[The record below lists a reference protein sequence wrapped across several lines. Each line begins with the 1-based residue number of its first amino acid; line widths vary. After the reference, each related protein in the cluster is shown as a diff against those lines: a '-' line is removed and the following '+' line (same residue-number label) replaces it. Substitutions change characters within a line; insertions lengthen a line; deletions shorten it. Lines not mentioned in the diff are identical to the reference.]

1 MLLEKTLTLHN
12 IKHIKSVLNKDQNHY
27 YHNIFFEKCSYQ
39 LVSIAVSKLIETKT
53 NSKYLLWYLDEV
65 LKPLAIILPKM
76 SGYVK
81 DFKVKDGNKDNK
93 LMSFPIYDEKLLERY
108 RAIWTN
114 IEELK
119 NINLNTLPVY
129 DNRYM

>member
-27 YHNIFFEKCSYQ
+27 YHNIFLEKFSYQ

-65 LKPLAIILPKM
+65 LKPLAIILPKI

-81 DFKVKDGNKDNK
+81 AFKVKDGNKDNK

-108 RAIWTN
+108 KAIWTK

-119 NINLNTLPVY
+119 KY
-129 DNRYM
+129 

>member
-1 MLLEKTLTLHN
+1 M
-12 IKHIKSVLNKDQNHY
+12 
-27 YHNIFFEKCSYQ
+27 
-39 LVSIAVSKLIETKT
+39 
-53 NSKYLLWYLDEV
+53 DEV
-65 LKPLAIILPKM
+65 LKPLAIILPKI

-81 DFKVKDGNKDNK
+81 AFKVKDGNKDNK

-108 RAIWTN
+108 KAIWTK

-119 NINLNTLPVY
+119 NINLNAFPVY

>member
-1 MLLEKTLTLHN
+1 
-12 IKHIKSVLNKDQNHY
+12 
-27 YHNIFFEKCSYQ
+27 
-39 LVSIAVSKLIETKT
+39 
-53 NSKYLLWYLDEV
+53 
-65 LKPLAIILPKM
+65 M

>member
-1 MLLEKTLTLHN
+1 MLLEKTLTFHN

-39 LVSIAVSKLIETKT
+39 LVSIAVSKLIGTKT

-93 LMSFPIYDEKLLERY
+93 LISFPIYDEKLLERY

>member
-1 MLLEKTLTLHN
+1 
-12 IKHIKSVLNKDQNHY
+12 
-27 YHNIFFEKCSYQ
+27 
-39 LVSIAVSKLIETKT
+39 
-53 NSKYLLWYLDEV
+53 
-65 LKPLAIILPKM
+65 M

-93 LMSFPIYDEKLLERY
+93 LMSFPIYDEKLSIY
-108 RAIWTN
+108 KAIWTK

-119 NINLNTLPVY
+119 NINLNAFPVY

>member
-12 IKHIKSVLNKDQNHY
+12 IIHIKSVLNKDQNHY

-65 LKPLAIILPKM
+65 LKPLAIILPKI

-81 DFKVKDGNKDNK
+81 DFKVKDENKDNK

>member
-1 MLLEKTLTLHN
+1 M
-12 IKHIKSVLNKDQNHY
+12 
-27 YHNIFFEKCSYQ
+27 
-39 LVSIAVSKLIETKT
+39 
-53 NSKYLLWYLDEV
+53 DEV
-65 LKPLAIILPKM
+65 LKPLAIILSKI

-81 DFKVKDGNKDNK
+81 AFKVKDGNKDNK

-108 RAIWTN
+108 KAIWTK

-119 NINLNTLPVY
+119 NINLNALPVY

>member
-1 MLLEKTLTLHN
+1 MTLHN
-12 IKHIKSVLNKDQNHY
+12 IIHIKSVLNKDQNHY

-39 LVSIAVSKLIETKT
+39 LVSIAVSKLIGTKT

-93 LMSFPIYDEKLLERY
+93 LISFPIYDEKLLERY

>member
-1 MLLEKTLTLHN
+1 M
-12 IKHIKSVLNKDQNHY
+12 
-27 YHNIFFEKCSYQ
+27 
-39 LVSIAVSKLIETKT
+39 
-53 NSKYLLWYLDEV
+53 DEV
-65 LKPLAIILPKM
+65 LKPLAIILPKI

-81 DFKVKDGNKDNK
+81 AFKVKDGNKDNK

-108 RAIWTN
+108 KAIWTK

-119 NINLNTLPVY
+119 NINLNALPVY